1 MAEEIIDK
9 ETVEVLPVDELE
21 VGTVSIIPMQD
32 AFVHNSDN
40 MVMCTFDT
48 DGSKASKLRLHKI
61 KANPDERLQDHIN
74 EKITVTGFVAHW
86 VETKNERTGEITP
99 APRIILIDDK
109 GTTYTCVS
117 IGVYNSLRNIVMDL
131 WLPSEEEPIVIIP
144 RRVKGKNRYEFTSL
158 EVSE

>member
-9 ETVEVLPVDELE
+9 EIGEVLPMDELE

-74 EKITVTGFVAHW
+74 EKNYCYRFCSALG
-86 VETKNERTGEITP
+86 
-99 APRIILIDDK
+99 
-109 GTTYTCVS
+109 
-117 IGVYNSLRNIVMDL
+117 RNQKR
-131 WLPSEEEPIVIIP
+131 EN
-144 RRVKGKNRYEFTSL
+144 RRDHACS
-158 EVSE
+158 